1 MAAPEVVTP
10 WLRILA
16 WLQVALLALL
26 FLDPAIALGI
36 FALEALLILCWL
48 LPVFIYQTLVKR
60 LPVRLGLRRA
70 AESMLNALSHF

>member
-70 AESMLNALSHF
+70 AESLLNALSHF